1 VSTGITKATT
11 FGQLAI
17 PDEVLVP
24 ATLDGAKGV
33 LDGVGGLMSATHWGT
48 AAIVYA
54 YTREGGQGEYQQQNR
69 NSEVLTTGEFAALG
83 IRGLS
88 SDNSVRKYRRVWQRA
103 VDDGQAEPTEPG
115 ARVELPS
122 SDFKEATEAHVS
134 NNAGDNEWY
143 TPVEYIKAAVAVM
156 GGIDLDPASSP
167 EANEIVGAADF
178 YTVEHD
184 GLIQPWAGRVW
195 MNPPYARPL
204 VDRFCERLATVHA
217 SGSVPQ
223 ACVLVNNATET
234 KWFNSLADV
243 ASALCFPRGRVK
255 FWHPDK
261 ESAPLQGQA
270 VVYLGEA
277 VTEFRAEFGCFGFT
291 VAV

>member
-1 VSTGITKATT
+1 MSGITRVP
-11 FGQLAI
+11 FSQLVI
-17 PDEVLVP
+17 PDEVSVP

-33 LDGVGGLMSATHWGT
+33 LEGVGGLMSATHWGT

-54 YTREGGQGEYQQQNR
+54 FTEDQQGKRTDLLPTEV
-69 NSEVLTTGEFAALG
+69 SEVLSIEEFAALG
-83 IRGLS
+83 IRGLRTHT
-88 SDNSVRKYRRVWQRA
+88 SVRKYRRVWQRA
-103 VDDGQAEPTEPG
+103 IDDGEAEPTEPG

-122 SDFKEATEAHVS
+122 IDFKDATDAHVA
-134 NNAGDNEWY
+134 NNSGDNEWY
-143 TPVEYIKAAVAVM
+143 TPVEYIKAAIVVM

-167 EANEIVGAADF
+167 EANEIVGAAEF
-178 YTVEHD
+178 YTAEDD
-184 GLIQPWAGRVW
+184 GLVQPWEGRVW

-204 VDRFCERLATVHA
+204 VDRFCERLATVHE
-217 SGSVPQ
+217 SGSVSQ

-234 KWFNSLADV
+234 KWFTSLAEV
-243 ASALCFPRGRVK
+243 ASAMCFPRGRVR

-277 VTEFRAEFGCFGFT
+277 VTAFRAEFGRFGFT
-291 VAV
+291 VSL